1 MNMAILITVL
11 VESALTL
18 IALAVAAVL
27 APRMS
32 RPDIFFSVTV
42 EPSLRDS
49 AEGKRI
55 RRNFNRS
62 VILSSLANL
71 ALMVAAIFARQTPA
85 IAYSLLAAG
94 CLAQWIGIVKS
105 YLTARRRAFAHQ
117 VAPSTEREA
126 ALVPRSSNA
135 AGSWLTQLGPFVILG
150 LFSLWLWLHWDHIPS
165 HFPTHWGMDGRA
177 NGWSDRTVGSV
188 FGSSILGAIICA
200 FLALFAQ
207 SLIRGVRRI
216 HSSGPEGQKESRNL
230 RNIGRLMLG
239 IEYLFAIMFGAMG
252 LLPFVTKVNGS
263 SAVVALIGIL
273 SGLVSV
279 VTVIVAMRMGVKSG
293 QGGWRLADG
302 NKSLPVS
309 SHAAPAGDRTPDAC
323 WKGGMIYYNPNDPA
337 VWVEKRFG
345 YGWTVNWASRRA
357 WIIMGVILLFGLAMP
372 ILSLF
377 LFKK

>member
-49 AEGKRI
+49 AEGKSI
-55 RRNFNRS
+55 RRDFNRS
-62 VILSSLANL
+62 VIPGSLANL
-71 ALMVAAIFARQTPA
+71 GLMVAAIFARQTPA
-85 IAYSLLAAG
+85 IAYSLLAIG
-94 CLAQWIGIVKS
+94 CLAQWIGIIKS
-105 YLTARRRAFAHQ
+105 YLTARRRSFAHQ

-126 ALVPRSSNA
+126 ALVPHSGNA
-135 AGSWLTQLGPFVILG
+135 AGSWLAQLGPFAILG
-150 LFSLWLWLHWDHIPS
+150 LSSLWLWLHWDQIPAR
-165 HFPTHWGMDGRA
+165 FPTHWGMDGRA

-200 FLALFAQ
+200 FMALFAQ
-207 SLIRGVRRI
+207 SLMRGARRV
-216 HSSGPEGQKESRNL
+216 HSGGSEGQKESRNL

-239 IEYLFAIMFGAMG
+239 IEYWFAIMFGAMG
-252 LLPFVTKVNGS
+252 LLPFVTKANGS

-279 VTVIVAMRMGVKSG
+279 VVVVVALRMGVKSG

-302 NKSLPVS
+302 DKSSPLAGR
-309 SHAAPAGDRTPDAC
+309 AAPAGDRTPDAC

-357 WIIMGVILLFGLAMP
+357 WIIMGSILLFGLAMP